1 MLFHWACKSTKLE
14 LNEGASYCLGRL
26 QKPRSAGPAALTV
39 AAVVAAAAG
48 HGAARRDG
56 AGAAHGVGRGA
67 RCRPRRTAAA
77 HTPRKRRATV
87 CILRCV
93 FVANHKAQLDHSSE
107 LTLVRNGLVQ

>member
-14 LNEGASYCLGRL
+14 LSKARRTVWAV

-39 AAVVAAAAG
+39 AAVVAAREPRAG
-48 HGAARRDG
+48 GG
-56 AGAAHGVGRGA
+56 GGGGRGSGGGA
-67 RCRPRRTAAA
+67 LLAAA
-77 HTPRKRRATV
+77 NTPRKRRATV

-107 LTLVRNGLVQ
+107 LTLVRNGLVR